1 MRITE
6 VIVESEL
13 QEGPI
18 WDKVKSAGSAVGK
31 GIGGVGQAV
40 GAVAGVP
47 AGFVRAIGKGYNRAA
62 DTIAGGPDGN
72 APAQSAPAQS
82 AGGSF
87 AQGLQGGS
95 SGGSGGGAPAQS
107 APAQTAGGAF
117 KQGFSNAMSGGAPA
131 QSAPAQQGGAQ
142 PTPQSIK
149 AQISAKQKQMKAI
162 QKELDGLT
170 KMLSP
175 KAPAQQAQAP
185 ADAGA
190 GAFGQ
195 MAQNLSGQQAPAT
208 QNSPVSASNQ
218 APAPAPKRTGG
229 KVAGQVSQTPNA
241 MRKRAARAA
250 SKAMATPESLGFHS
264 KFLGMSL

>member
-6 VIVESEL
+6 IIVESEL

-31 GIGGVGQAV
+31 GLGAVGQGI
-40 GAVAGVP
+40 GAVASVP
-47 AGFVRAIGKGYNRAA
+47 QGIGRAIKKGYNAGV
-62 DTIAGGPDGN
+62 DTISGGPDGN
-72 APAQSAPAQS
+72 APAQSAPAQ
-82 AGGSF
+82 
-87 AQGLQGGS
+87 
-95 SGGSGGGAPAQS
+95 
-107 APAQTAGGAF
+107 TAVGAF

-131 QSAPAQQGGAQ
+131 QSAPAQTAGGPPAQTAGGAQ

-149 AQISAKQKQMKAI
+149 AQIAAKQKQMKAI
-162 QKELDGLT
+162 QKELDGLN

-175 KAPAQQAQAP
+175 KAPAQGQQAPAQQAQAP

-195 MAQNLSGQQAPAT
+195 MAQSLSGQQAPAT

-264 KFLGMSL
+264 KFLGMNL